1 MIFADGKI
9 KNCPLGYVM
18 NKLIQLIFPLEKEKH
33 IRGQPQI

>member
-9 KNCPLGYVM
+9 KTCHLGYVINNM
-18 NKLIQLIFPLEKEKH
+18 IQLIFPLEKEKH